1 MPRALP
7 RFVAAPL
14 CLALTFGTPPAR
26 CPAQSAPSTTDL
38 ERRVE
43 QLEEALRQLKEEL
56 RAARSAQQ
64 GQPEAPAPGPL
75 GSSPSPPDAGGE
87 RGGPAANV
95 TPGGSPTGESARDGA
110 PGGARGGGR
119 SDYFTLRPRGDDS
132 LVLRLT
138 GQIQAD
144 YRPYLLPGDQ
154 TDIDTFFL
162 RRARFGLEADLLKQY
177 EFRFLPDYGQG
188 KTAIQDSYLNLHYWD
203 GLQFEVGKFKQPV
216 SYEQL
221 IQDRFVPTVERSMI
235 DQLVPS
241 RDVGV
246 MAHGQKLFGDR
257 LEYAMSIS
265 NGEINGDFDVN
276 DPKDFDARVA
286 VRPFNDEGLPPWLRR
301 LQLGVS
307 GGYGT
312 QQEPINPSTLR
323 TPLQVLWFQFN
334 PSVRAD
340 GARTR
345 LTPELSYFWGGLG
358 LAAQYYHEDQQ
369 MRPAATGPS
378 YRFRTDVGF
387 EGFYVL
393 ATYLLT
399 GEERTTY
406 SEAIAPLRPFDPLHL
421 IACPGGWELVG
432 RVSQLELNDDVF
444 APGLAR
450 LADPTRFSR
459 GAAEATLGFNWY
471 LNRFVRMQFNYEHSW
486 FDQPVQ
492 LGVFPVKFFTHM
504 DALDARF
511 QIIF

>member
-1 MPRALP
+1 MPRSLPLVVAL
-7 RFVAAPL
+7 PL
-14 CLALTFGTPPAR
+14 CLAWTFGAAPVR
-26 CPAQSAPSTTDL
+26 CSAQTAAPSTADL

-43 QLEEALRQLKEEL
+43 QLEEALRQVKEEL
-56 RAARSAQQ
+56 RAARS
-64 GQPEAPAPGPL
+64 GQPSKPE
-75 GSSPSPPDAGGE
+75 GSTPDSGGKPDAA
-87 RGGPAANV
+87 AANGAD
-95 TPGGSPTGESARDGA
+95 GGGRTGEAARDGA
-110 PGGARGGGR
+110 SGGSSSSGGGR
-119 SDYFTLRPRGDDS
+119 SDLFTVRPRGTDD

-144 YRPYLLPGDQ
+144 YRSYLLPGDQ
-154 TDIDTFFL
+154 TDVDTFFL
-162 RRARFGLEADLLKQY
+162 RRARFGLEADLLKYY

-188 KTAIQDSYLNLHYWD
+188 KTAIEDSYLNLHYWD
-203 GLQFEVGKFKQPV
+203 ALQFEVGKFKQPV

-235 DQLVPS
+235 DQLVPA

-246 MAHGQKLFGDR
+246 MVHGQKLFGDR
-257 LEYAMSIS
+257 LDYALAIS

-276 DPKDFDARVA
+276 DPKDFNARIA
-286 VRPFNDEGLPPWLRR
+286 VRPFNDDCLPPVLHR
-301 LQLGVS
+301 LQVGVS
-307 GGYGT
+307 GGFGT
-312 QQEPINPSTLR
+312 EQEPINPSSLH

-334 PSVRAD
+334 PTVRAD

-345 LTPELSYFWGGLG
+345 LTPELSYFDGGLG

-369 MRPAATGPS
+369 MRPAATGPT

-406 SEAIAPLRPFDPLHL
+406 SEAVVPLRPFDPLHP
-421 IACPGGWELVG
+421 IACPGAWELIG
-432 RVSQLELNDDVF
+432 RVSRLELSPDVF
-444 APGLAR
+444 APGPAR

-459 GAAEATLGFNWY
+459 GASEATFGFNWY

-486 FDQPVQ
+486 FDDPVQ
-492 LGVFPVKFFTHM
+492 LGIFPVKFFTHM